1 MRHNKFLNVTI
12 SIVTCTLLI
21 ASLFFT
27 YPNTLST
34 VYAEDYIEVYR
45 LYNPNTGEHFYT
57 TSTVE
62 NNMLQQ
68 LISLQIPIHMVN
80 STIQ

>member
-1 MRHNKFLNVTI
+1 MRHNKFLNVTV

-21 ASLFFT
+21 ASLFF

-45 LYNPNTGEHFYT
+45 LYNPNTGEHFYKT
-57 TSTVE
+57 NSVE
-62 NNMLQQ
+62 NNMLQRYRTK
-68 LISLQIPIHMVN
+68 LTLMDSTKIHI
-80 STIQ
+80 T

>member
-45 LYNPNTGEHFYT
+45 
-57 TSTVE
+57 S
-62 NNMLQQ
+62 
-68 LISLQIPIHMVN
+68 I
-80 STIQ
+80 